1 MRGRRI
7 VPGSAASAV
16 SSGEPPR
23 SQFWPR
29 LGVLVFAAIVV
40 AVLAITGAAIWNTY
54 LPSPAPADEVAPKTG
69 MALPLPDKSSIA
81 QNSTFKHKRR
91 TVRQASTRPSQS
103 SAASAVSTLSP
114 GSGGGLR
121 IMMTGSDSCRAAM
134 ILA

>member
-16 SSGEPPR
+16 SSREPPR

-81 QNSTFKHKRR
+81 VLPFTNM
-91 TVRQASTRPSQS
+91 
-103 SAASAVSTLSP
+103 SADPLYAPIVEEPEL
-114 GSGGGLR
+114 L
-121 IMMTGSDSCRAAM
+121 
-134 ILA
+134 